1 MEHHGDR
8 HPENIPLL
16 SQLKLHYAKP
26 INLVALL
33 LIAFLVYIVVV
44 PVGYMLSS
52 SLRWQPGDVRL
63 SRAAEPGKF
72 TLFHWERVLA
82 SPLSSAMFYEPL
94 INTMVV
100 SICTSFLALV
110 IGLALAWL
118 LERTD
123 LPGRKWFAWF
133 APLPYMMP
141 SWYIALAWIVFF
153 KNDRIGGSTGLFQH
167 VFGIAPP
174 DWISYGPI
182 PIIITLAIHYYPFA
196 FMLVSSALA
205 SIDSSVEE
213 VALTLGAS
221 RGRILRRITFPLVL
235 PAILSSFILTFSRAM
250 GTFGTPSFLGSPVRY
265 YTLSTMLYANL
276 QNRLAADAYVI
287 AFFLIVASSAIVFI
301 NQKLIGS
308 RKSYATITGKGHT
321 TQTVSLGRARWPIA
335 IAMGLF
341 FGVVVVV
348 PLVLLVWQTLMKV
361 DGDFSLSNLTLH
373 YWIGEAQPLM
383 EAGLLR
389 SPVVGPA
396 LWNTLKVAVLSATL
410 CAFLGLM
417 VGYLVIRM
425 RGSRLA
431 RLLEQIAFM
440 PYLIPSIAFGA
451 IYLTMFSKPIGV
463 IPSLYGTL
471 TILVLVSVA
480 KYLPLAARTGMASMI
495 QMGQDLEEAAIV
507 QGAGWRRRF
516 TNIILPLTKSGAVS
530 GFLFAFISGMKEL
543 SLVVMLV
550 TPKTATLNTLTYRYA
565 ERGVHQL
572 SDAIILV
579 IIVFILAAHGLTN
592 WVARREGS
600 RGVGV

>member
-1 MEHHGDR
+1 MAVEIER
-8 HPENIPLL
+8 HLDDTSLL
-16 SQLKLHYAKP
+16 SRLKLHYARP
-26 INLVALL
+26 VNLISLV
-33 LIAFLVYIVVV
+33 LIACLIYVIVV

-52 SLRWQPGDVRL
+52 SLKWQTGDVRL
-63 SRAAEPGKF
+63 SPVAQPGQF

-94 INTMVV
+94 RNTMVV
-100 SICTSFLALV
+100 AIGTSILALL
-110 IGLALAWL
+110 IGLTLAWL

-167 VFGIAPP
+167 LFGVAPP
-174 DWISYGPI
+174 NWISYGPI

-196 FMLVSSALA
+196 FMLVSSALS

-235 PAILSSFILTFSRAM
+235 PAILSAFILTFSRAM
-250 GTFGTPSFLGSPVRY
+250 GTFGTPSFLGSPIRY

-287 AFFLIVASSAIVFI
+287 AFFLIVASSMIVFI

-321 TQTVSLGRARWPIA
+321 TQTVSLGKLKWPIA
-335 IAMGLF
+335 IAVGVF
-341 FGVVVVV
+341 FAAAVVV
-348 PLVLLVWQTLMKV
+348 PLVLLIWQTLMRV

-373 YWIGEAQPLM
+373 YWIGEAQPLL
-383 EAGLLR
+383 EAGLFR

-396 LWNTLKVAVLSATL
+396 LLNTLKVASISAVL
-410 CAFLGLM
+410 CAFLGLLI
-417 VGYLVIRM
+417 GYLVTKL
-425 RGSRLA
+425 RGSILA

-451 IYLTMFSKPIGV
+451 IYLTMFSRPVGI

-471 TILVLVSVA
+471 ALLILVSVA
-480 KYLPLAARTGMASMI
+480 KYLPLAARSGISSMI
-495 QMGQDLEEAAIV
+495 QMGQELEEAAIV

-516 TNIILPLTKSGAVS
+516 GRIILPLTKSGAVS

-543 SLVVMLV
+543 SLVIMLV

-579 IIVFILAAHGLTN
+579 IIVFILAAHGITN
-592 WVARREGS
+592 WLARKDGS
-600 RGVGV
+600 RGMEV